1 MQKVSKDLENYGDFN
16 FCSIHLCTK
25 YLKILK
31 KKFNQTSVEKSRMRE
46 SPTNI
51 QENKQIQ
58 KFKPLLLLKSIHVSQ
73 LPLSNLK
80 YS

>member
-31 KKFNQTSVEKSRMRE
+31 KKFNQTSVENSRMRE

-51 QENKQIQ
+51 QEN
-58 KFKPLLLLKSIHVSQ
+58 
-73 LPLSNLK
+73 
-80 YS
+80 